1 VGNRGVR
8 NGLEEFPRM
17 LDVIT
22 VFGLVAVV
30 LTVSGLTSGLVERAP
45 LSFPIIFLGLG
56 FVLGGAGVI
65 EVGPHS
71 EALEAVAFLVLAL
84 VLFLDAVRLEAGS
97 VRAAGLIP
105 MLSLGPGTVII
116 ILIVAAAGYLLL
128 GLSVVEA
135 LLVGTILASTDP
147 VVLRDVV
154 RNERIPRS
162 VRQALSIEAG
172 TNDIVV
178 LPVLLVL
185 IAVANA
191 QSGSTADWLLFV
203 GQVFLLGPLIGFCVG
218 AAGAWLMSKA
228 DAAFDIRRE
237 HKALYGIG
245 LVLLAFTAAQ
255 LPGGDGFLAAF
266 AAGLAVAVLN
276 LELCDCFLDYGETT
290 AEAAML
296 LAFILFGAVIYEIAW
311 QVPMGKALLLAVVVL
326 LVARPLAITLVLR
339 HAAISPQAR
348 AFIAWFGPRG
358 LSSLLLALLVVEGGV
373 PNAVYLLAVVGI
385 VVTVSVIAHGTTA
398 TPIAALYAQAVERHT
413 LAEERRSSA
422 AGLFRSNTAEV
433 ARITPDELADRL
445 RDEHPPLVLDV
456 RTRSQYRQDNSRIPR
471 GVRVL
476 PDQVQ
481 DWATHWL
488 AAHPRVSHPPV
499 AVTYCTCPDEATSLK
514 AAESLR
520 AAGFRAVAL
529 LGGFEAWKAKHS
541 VEPVNVTRYGIDES
555 ATNW

>member
-1 VGNRGVR
+1 
-8 NGLEEFPRM
+8 M
-17 LDVIT
+17 LDVMT

-30 LTVSGLTSGLVERAP
+30 LTVSGLASGVVERAP

-56 FVLGGAGVI
+56 FVLGGVGLI

-71 EALEAVAFLVLAL
+71 EVLEAVAFLVLAL
-84 VLFLDAVRLEAGS
+84 VLFLDAVRLEADS

-105 MLSLGPGTVII
+105 MLALGPGTFIVIV
-116 ILIVAAAGYLLL
+116 IVATAGYLLL
-128 GLSVVEA
+128 ELSVTES
-135 LLVGTILASTDP
+135 LLMGTILASTDP

-154 RNERIPRS
+154 RNERLPRS

-185 IAVANA
+185 IALANA
-191 QSGSTADWLLFV
+191 QAGGTTNWLLFV
-203 GQVFLLGPLIGFCVG
+203 GQVFLLGPLIGFSIG

-245 LVLLAFTAAQ
+245 LVLLAFTTAQ
-255 LPGGDGFLAAF
+255 LLGGDGFLASF

-276 LELCDCFLDYGETT
+276 LDLCDCFLDYGETT

-311 QVPMGKALLLAVVVL
+311 QVPMGTVLLLAAVVL
-326 LVARPLAITLVLR
+326 LVARPFAIAIVLR
-339 HAAISPQAR
+339 QAAISPQAR

-358 LSSLLLALLVVEGGV
+358 LSSLLLALLVVEAGV
-373 PNAVYLLAVVGI
+373 PNGEYLLAVAGM
-385 VVTVSVIAHGTTA
+385 VVTVSVIAHGVTA
-398 TPIAALYAQAVERHT
+398 TPLAALYAQAVERHT

-422 AGLFRSNTAEV
+422 AGLFSSHDAEV
-433 ARITPDELADRL
+433 ARITSEELADRL
-445 RDEHPPLVLDV
+445 RDDRPPLVLDV
-456 RTRSQYRQDNSRIPR
+456 RTRSQYRQAKSRIPR
-471 GVRVL
+471 SVRVL

-481 DWATHWL
+481 DWAAHWQ
-488 AAHPRVSHPPV
+488 AAHPYAPRPSV
-499 AVTYCTCPDEATSLK
+499 VTYCTCPDEATSMK

-520 AAGFRAVAL
+520 AAGFKVAAL
-529 LGGFEAWKAKHS
+529 QGGFEAWKAKRS
-541 VEPVNVTRYGIDES
+541 VEPVSSIGSSINES
-555 ATNW
+555 KTW